1 MIYLDDF
8 GWVQISVEMIEG
20 RSDTRSDFCQIPIE
34 NYISRYA
41 EIKKA
46 PPEGKISVKESI
58 EIKNAA
64 DKAYGMGGGG

>member
-1 MIYLDDF
+1 MVYFDDL
-8 GWVQISVEMIEG
+8 GWAQISMEMIEG
-20 RSDTRSDFCQIPIE
+20 RSDTRSDFCQIPNE

-64 DKAYGMGGGG
+64 DKASGMGGGG